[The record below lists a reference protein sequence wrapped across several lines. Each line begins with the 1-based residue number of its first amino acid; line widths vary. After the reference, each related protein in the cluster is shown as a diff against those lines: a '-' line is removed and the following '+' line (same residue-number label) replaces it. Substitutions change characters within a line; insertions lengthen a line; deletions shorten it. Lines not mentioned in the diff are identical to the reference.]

1 MTDAAKRAA
10 EFAKR
15 YLAQRDQLKAEL
27 ESARTNNETRRIGEL
42 SHDLEICQKYIA
54 DNRLERF
61 KLPK

>member
-27 ESARTNNETRRIGEL
+27 ESARTKDDARRISEL
-42 SHDLEICQKYIA
+42 TRDLKICEKYIA
-54 DNRLERF
+54 DNRLDRF
-61 KLPK
+61 KPPK